1 MAIINAYTQTEEGWL
16 HDVVDYDGFAWQ
28 YITEN
33 SNGNNFQVYNGELC
47 RSNEV
52 SRDEN
57 IMRRLE
63 DCTVFFTPGVSA
75 AALIAVAVVSAAAV
89 VLLTPK
95 PKALDNV
102 NRQQES
108 PNNSLSRRN
117 NEARINQR
125 IVDIC
130 GKVKSIPDVM
140 QPEWAR
146 YEDNVEVRT
155 GAYCVARKQVL
166 IEELKDTDTTFEDA
180 NQSAG
185 IYYPFKSPNN
195 SAPDVQIGDPINEPV
210 VGVFESSNA
219 LDQTLTARNES
230 VIGLLGTGV
239 TIFPTG
245 TIQANAGFSEILSAG
260 DVGTLRD
267 VKVGANLIG
276 ETDMPVIS
284 STSNEIV
291 FDITNDPSWA
301 VIPPGGSSL
310 NTSGG
315 VDPRVEK
322 VSETVIGPFT
332 ISSIKIDR
340 FIANVY
346 APSGMYKEDS
356 TGKRSTSVVF
366 RLVYQKLND
375 NLDPIGP
382 ETPVDAT
389 ISGAD
394 PNLKGQTIDVSL
406 GGLTFLK
413 WSLQRITEKD
423 YGFNGTV
430 VDDIKIRSIFGLYGI
445 DRDEFGDIT
454 MIQTQRKAIAE
465 TLLIKDPEVNCIAT
479 ELVNKYENG
488 SFSPALTPN
497 TQAFQSLI
505 RLALDDKI
513 GRRQESELDLDL
525 LVDVQQDIE
534 DYFQNAEAGSFNYS
548 FDSTDTTA
556 QETFFTIANAAFS
569 IVWREGRVLKAWF
582 ERPQSLPSMV
592 FTHRSKV
599 PDSET
604 WTRNFSNNERKDSV
618 ELVYTDDQLYTQET
632 FYIPEDRS
640 GTNPERIEIPGIKG
654 ISQATW
660 RAYREFNKIKYSDI
674 TVDFTST
681 AEGRFVKPSRI
692 ISVVKGTRVGT
703 YDGYVMAIDGR
714 VLTLSQ
720 DVVFTPGDDHSIILK
735 RRDGSVE
742 SIGVS
747 DVGEK
752 RKVELDFLP
761 SEPVYVGNDE
771 QKTEFSFGNEAR
783 LLGQWII
790 PQEINPSEKSQVQIS
805 GINYADEYYQQDPVQ
820 PVKGGFSNGFSNGF
834 ANQE

>member
-16 HDVVDYDGFAWQ
+16 YEVVDYDGFAWQ

-33 SNGNNFQVYNGELC
+33 SNGNNFQVYKGDLC

-52 SRDEN
+52 SRDETV
-57 IMRRLE
+57 MRCLE
-63 DCTVFFTPGVSA
+63 DCTVFFTPGVSSV
-75 AALIAVAVVSAAAV
+75 ALIAVAVVSAAAV

-140 QPEWAR
+140 QAEWAK
-146 YEDNVEVRT
+146 YEDNNEVRT
-155 GAYCVARKQVL
+155 GAYCVARKQVQ
-166 IEELKDTDTTFEDA
+166 IEELKDGDTLFTDA
-180 NQSAG
+180 GQSAG

-195 SAPDVQIGDPINEPV
+195 SAPDVQIGDPINEPI
-210 VGVFESSNA
+210 VGVFESSDA
-219 LDQTLTARNES
+219 LDQTIPAINDVAVDTFGTNER
-230 VIGLLGTGV
+230 L
-239 TIFPTG
+239 FP
-245 TIQANAGFSEILSAG
+245 N
-260 DVGTLRD
+260 GTLQAD
-267 VKVGANLIG
+267 IDFTESFNVGESAKLVDMRVSGVFIG
-276 ETDMPVIS
+276 PDSMPIIAVSNGSIQFDTTGDS
-284 STSNEIV
+284 SWSTL
-291 FDITNDPSWA
+291 
-301 VIPPGGSSL
+301 PPGGSSL
-310 NTSGG
+310 DSGF
-315 VDPRVEK
+315 VPRVEK
-322 VSETVIGPFT
+322 TSPTVIGPFT
-332 ISSIKIDR
+332 ISSVKVDR
-340 FIANVY
+340 LIFNAY
-346 APSGMYKEDS
+346 AASGMYKEDS
-356 TGKRSTSVVF
+356 VGRQGTSVNYTVY
-366 RLVYQKLND
+366 YQKLND
-375 NLDPIGP
+375 NLDPVGP
-382 ETPVDAT
+382 RTPVNGT
-389 ISGAD
+389 VSGRD
-394 PNLKGQTIDVSL
+394 GNIKGDTVDIDL
-406 GGLTFLK
+406 GGLTFLE
-413 WSLQRITEKD
+413 WSVERITPKD
-423 YGFNGTV
+423 YEFNGTV
-430 VDDIKIRSIFGLYGI
+430 VDDIKVRSVFGLYSVN
-445 DRDEFGDIT
+445 RDEFGDIT
-454 MIQTQRKAIAE
+454 MIQTQRKSIAE
-465 TLLIKDPEVNCIAT
+465 TILIKDPEVNCIAT

-488 SFSPALTPN
+488 SFSPSLTPN

-534 DYFQNAEAGSFNYS
+534 DYFQSSEAGSFNYS

-582 ERPQSLPSMV
+582 ERPQTIPSMV

-599 PDSET
+599 PSSET
-604 WTRNFSNNERKDSV
+604 WTRNFANNERKDSV

-654 ISQATW
+654 VSQATW
-660 RAYREFNKIKYSDI
+660 RAYREFNKLKYSEI

-681 AEGRFVKPSRI
+681 AEGRFVKPSRL

-703 YDGYVMAIDGR
+703 YDGYVMAIDGL

-720 DVVFTPGDDHSIILK
+720 EVVFTSGDDHSILLK

-742 SIGVS
+742 SIPAF
-747 DVGEK
+747 DIGEK
-752 RKVELDFLP
+752 RKIQLGFLP

-771 QKTEFSFGNEAR
+771 QKTQFSFGNEAR

-805 GINYADEYYQQDPVQ
+805 GINYADEYYEQDPVQ
-820 PVKGGFSNGFSNGF
+820 PVKGSFSNGFSNGF